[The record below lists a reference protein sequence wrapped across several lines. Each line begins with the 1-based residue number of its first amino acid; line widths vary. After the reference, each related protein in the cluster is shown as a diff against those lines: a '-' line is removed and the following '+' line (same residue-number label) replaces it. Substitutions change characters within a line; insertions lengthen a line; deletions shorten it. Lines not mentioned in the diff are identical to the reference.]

1 MSEIIRTKD
10 ITKTFHNGGDIVTA
24 VNGVSITAESG
35 SLTVLRGKSGSG
47 KTTLINLL
55 GALDRPDSGNI
66 WVCGEEVTSMTTAA
80 CEKFRRVQIGF
91 VYQSVALF
99 GDMTAYEN
107 VEFAMRVAGVSHSD
121 RAERVDECLDMVGMT
136 SRKAHLPQELSGG
149 EQQRI
154 AIARAI
160 AHKPALILADEPTSQ
175 LDTKTSLMIIKVFL
189 NLAETEGISFIMS
202 SHDPE
207 IADVAHKLYTLKDGD
222 LSDEL

>member
-1 MSEIIRTKD
+1 MSEIVRTEN
-10 ITKTFHNGGDIVTA
+10 IIKTFHNSGNIVTA
-24 VNGVSITAESG
+24 VNGISISATSG

-47 KTTLINLL
+47 KTTLINLIS
-55 GALDRPDSGNI
+55 ALDRPDSGKI
-66 WVCGEEVTSMTTAA
+66 WVCGEEITSMSEAS
-80 CEKFRRVQIGF
+80 CEKLRRTRIGF

-107 VEFAMRVAGVSHSD
+107 VEFAMRVAGVNHND
-121 RAERVDECLDMVGMT
+121 RAKRVDECLDMVGMT

-160 AHKPALILADEPTSQ
+160 AHKPSLILADEPTSQ
-175 LDTKTSLMIIKVFL
+175 LDTKTSLMIIKMFL
-189 NLAETEGISFIMS
+189 TLAETEGISFIMS

>member
-1 MSEIIRTKD
+1 MSEIVRCENVV
-10 ITKTFHNGGDIVTA
+10 KTFRNGGDTVSA
-24 VNGVSITAESG
+24 VNGVSITVQSS
-35 SLTVLRGKSGSG
+35 SLTVIRGKSGSG
-47 KTTLINLL
+47 KTTLINLI
-55 GALDRPDSGNI
+55 GALDRPDSGKI
-66 WVCGEEVTSMTTAA
+66 WVCGEEVTSISAA
-80 CEKFRRVQIGF
+80 SCERLRRSQVGF

-107 VEFAMRVAGVSHSD
+107 VEFAMRVAGVSYS
-121 RAERVDECLDMVGMT
+121 ERVKRANECLDMVGMT
-136 SRKAHLPQELSGG
+136 SRAAHLPQELSGG

-160 AHKPALILADEPTSQ
+160 AHKPKLVLADEPTSQ

-207 IADVAHKLYTLKDGD
+207 IVDVAHKLYTLKDGD